1 MKKTKVHVVP
11 HTHWDREWY
20 FTSSRSTVYLV
31 KHLREVLDTL
41 ENNKDFEYYLM
52 DAQTSLIEDYLKY
65 QPEDRN
71 RLEKLVAEKRL
82 LTGPWYTQTDQ
93 LVISQESVARNLLY
107 GTKYAK
113 QLGHS
118 FEIGYVPD
126 AFGQG
131 GNMPQIYKNF
141 GINRFLFW
149 RGVADNRLK
158 QTEFIWEGDDG
169 SQMLAEQIPF
179 GYYHGGNIP
188 EEEADIIPYLDEFVG
203 KLEEKASTNNV
214 YFPNG
219 FDQAPIRT
227 NLPEMI
233 NKFNELDPRREYIL
247 QSPEQFFDALEQ
259 EVENLPVIKGELTEG
274 KHSRLHKSIFSTRA
288 DLKQANNEIEN
299 FLVNVLEPVLS
310 ISFSLG
316 NVYPHRELEEIWK
329 LMFENAAH
337 DSIGGCN
344 SDTTNQDV
352 KYRYKLAKEKAENL
366 LDIHMRLVTERIP
379 YQHHLNFTLF
389 NPLPYQRSG
398 VVKVGLYIP
407 EENFVIK
414 DYHGN
419 TMPFAILNKVE
430 LTDYVLKQTIRLNP
444 SKEIYIPEKVFLA
457 EILIHVTNL
466 NGLGYDS
473 FYLELD
479 GELNKSLENSS
490 NTFKESTKSLIENDY
505 YAISAAANNT
515 LTILDKASGK
525 EYQNQMIFVENG
537 DDGDSY
543 NYSPPRKDLVSYST
557 DSELISVNYFTSEV
571 EEHLEIT
578 LKMQVPYNLEDR
590 AKGIANRD
598 FIITAKVGLRK
609 NEELIRFE
617 IDIDNQVLSHRLCV
631 QFNTDIISQFSTADQ
646 LFGTVTRPVYLP
658 EMEIWE
664 EEKWEEAPISIEP
677 MQSFVSLHDQNSV
690 VAIFTEGVREYEIV
704 GNSYDTIQLTL
715 FRTFSHMGKTDLLYR
730 PGRASGES
738 IVETPDAQLLGKL
751 TATFAYYMNNNQS
764 FDEVNI
770 AKMAKEYLSPI
781 PYYQFSD
788 FLNGRMIYA
797 YRDEEKTNQLNYS
810 LFTFAKMTSVISTI
824 KKAEETDYLIV
835 RLFNPYIDRVSTIE
849 KELVENGSFVMLDEL
864 TKAEIT
870 EELAPYKFCTISIP
884 L

>member
-1 MKKTKVHVVP
+1 MNKTKVHVIP

-31 KHLREVLDTL
+31 KHLHEVLNTL
-41 ENNKDFEYYLM
+41 ENNEDFQYYLM

-65 QPEDRN
+65 RPEDKERI
-71 RLEKLVAEKRL
+71 EKLVAEKRL

-93 LVISQESVARNLLY
+93 LVISQESVTRNLLY

-118 FEIGYVPD
+118 MGIGYVPD

-141 GINRFLFW
+141 GIDRFLFW

-188 EEEADIIPYLDEFVG
+188 EGENDILPYIEEFVG
-203 KLEEKASTNNV
+203 KLEEKASTRNV

-219 FDQAPIRT
+219 FDQAPIRI
-227 NLPEMI
+227 NLPEI
-233 NKFNELDPRREYIL
+233 IKTFNEMDPSREYVL
-247 QSPEQFFDALEQ
+247 QSPERFFDALEQ
-259 EVENLPVIKGELTEG
+259 EVQNLPVIKGELTEG

-299 FLVNVLEPVLS
+299 LLANILEPILS

-316 NVYPHRELEEIWK
+316 NPYPHRELEEIWK

-352 KYRYKLAKEKAENL
+352 KFRYKLAKEKAENL

-389 NPLPYQRSG
+389 NPLPYRRSG
-398 VVKVGLYIP
+398 VVKVALYIP
-407 EENFVIK
+407 EENFTIK
-414 DYHGN
+414 DHQGESVPY
-419 TMPFAILNKVE
+419 AILNKVE

-444 SKEIYIPEKVFLA
+444 SKEIYMPEKVFLA
-457 EILIHVTNL
+457 EILLHVTNL
-466 NGLGYDS
+466 SGLGYDS
-473 FYLELD
+473 FYLD
-479 GELNKSLENSS
+479 LNDEAGK
-490 NTFKESTKSLIENDY
+490 TFEESAKDLIENEFY
-505 YAISAAANNT
+505 TISAAANNT
-515 LTILDKASGK
+515 LTIIDKVSGK
-525 EYQNQMIFVENG
+525 EYTNQMVFVENG

-557 DSELISVNYFTSEV
+557 NSALMGISYFASEV
-571 EEHLEIT
+571 EEHLELT
-578 LKMQVPYNLEDR
+578 LKMQVPYNLEER
-590 AKGIANRD
+590 SKGIADRD
-598 FIITAKVGLRK
+598 FVIKATVGLRK
-609 NEELIRFE
+609 DEELIRFE
-617 IDIDNQVLSHRLCV
+617 IETDNQVLSHRLCV
-631 QFNTDIISQFSTADQ
+631 QFNTEIASKFSTSDQ

-658 EMEIWE
+658 EMEVWE
-664 EEKWEEAPISIEP
+664 QEKWEEAPISIEP
-677 MQSFVSLHDQNSV
+677 MHSFVSLHDNQR
-690 VAIFTEGVREYEIV
+690 VAAVFTEGVREYEIV
-704 GNSYDTIQLTL
+704 GDSYDTIQLTL

-730 PGRASGES
+730 PGRASGET

-751 TATFAYYMNNNQS
+751 KATFAYCIKNNTS
-764 FDEVNI
+764 FDETNI
-770 AKMAKEYLSPI
+770 AKMAKEYLTPV

-797 YRDEEKTNQLNYS
+797 YRDEEKTNDLAYS
-810 LFTFAKMTSVISTI
+810 LCNYEKMTSVISAI
-824 KKAEETDYLIV
+824 KKAEETDELIV
-835 RLFNPYIDRVSTIE
+835 RVFNPYINKVSTLE
-849 KELVENGSFVMLDEL
+849 DELVEKGKFVMLDES
-864 TKAEIT
+864 TEAEVT
-870 EELAPYKFCTISIP
+870 EQLEPYKFSTISIR